1 MLTPH
6 HRTVKLAK
14 SPTTA
19 STSVTSDSRRLSAR
33 GLPPLR
39 TTPLV
44 EHTVALAAACF
55 HGHPAVTFSAAL
67 RRPLP
72 TAVNINAP
80 TFRLTRQHLDPTPLG
95 VFVVLCSTHTTR
107 TSTARPPLQPH
118 VHCVRHSPNP
128 CRNTRSPT
136 NASHTLH
143 LFRGGVVSLAA
154 ARYARCSDASI
165 TARKSTQFS
174 FLVVL
179 RPFHTLRFL
188 WSGRLES
195 SEAWNARGA
204 FDRRKCFDGTFE
216 NCRDR

>member
-6 HRTVKLAK
+6 HRTVELAK

-44 EHTVALAAACF
+44 EHAVALAAACF
-55 HGHPAVTFSAAL
+55 HGHRAVTFSAAL

-107 TSTARPPLQPH
+107 TTTARPPLQPH
-118 VHCVRHSPNP
+118 STVFVTRPTPVATLVALRTHRTLCVCSGVAWCRWPLPDTPAAPTRQSPRENQLNFLFWWFSA
-128 CRNTRSPT
+128 RSTR
-136 NASHTLH
+136 
-143 LFRGGVVSLAA
+143 FDFCGR
-154 ARYARCSDASI
+154 DAVGPPLPVDV
-165 TARKSTQFS
+165 
-174 FLVVL
+174 FL
-179 RPFHTLRFL
+179 
-188 WSGRLES
+188 
-195 SEAWNARGA
+195 
-204 FDRRKCFDGTFE
+204 DR
-216 NCRDR
+216 